1 MVDAVT
7 ALNQNPVESKAASAA
22 SGLAGDLDS
31 FLLLLTTQLQNQDPL
46 SPLEPTEFTGQL
58 VQFASVEQQIAANST
73 MEALLAVQN
82 SSLAASVVGFIG
94 TDVEANGSTLPLQ
107 NGEASF
113 TYTLANNAKANVIT
127 ILDSEG
133 RVILTRA
140 GETDAGSHEFLWDG
154 KGTDGNQAADG
165 AYKLN
170 ITPVDFEDEA
180 ISKTVVIKARIT
192 GVNMKTGETT
202 LEAGGVIIP
211 LKDVLAIK
219 EARSTSTTT
228 E

>member
-127 ILDSEG
+127 ILDS
-133 RVILTRA
+133 
-140 GETDAGSHEFLWDG
+140 
-154 KGTDGNQAADG
+154 
-165 AYKLN
+165 
-170 ITPVDFEDEA
+170 
-180 ISKTVVIKARIT
+180 
-192 GVNMKTGETT
+192 
-202 LEAGGVIIP
+202 
-211 LKDVLAIK
+211 
-219 EARSTSTTT
+219 
-228 E
+228 